1 LPLWSVLVCCR
12 RVVGVWE
19 KMLMSL
25 GDDHEQR
32 WTNLP
37 EHEKVADFLLRGLPA
52 DVLDVDGGRHG
63 CRRVMCD

>member
-1 LPLWSVLVCCR
+1 
-12 RVVGVWE
+12 
-19 KMLMSL
+19 MSL